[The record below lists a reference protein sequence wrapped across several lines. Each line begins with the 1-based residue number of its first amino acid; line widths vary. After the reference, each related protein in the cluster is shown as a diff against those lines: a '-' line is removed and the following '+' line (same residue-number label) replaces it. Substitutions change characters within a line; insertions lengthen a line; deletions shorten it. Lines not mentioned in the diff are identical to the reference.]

1 MARPKK
7 TPVTKPDF
15 QNLAERLQ
23 DALSKEIAENQ
34 QLTQNNVNL
43 HGVIA
48 RQEVIIQ
55 YLESKFK

>member
-1 MARPKK
+1 MARTKK
-7 TPVTKPDF
+7 TPVTEPDF
-15 QNLAERLQ
+15 KKLAERLQ
-23 DALSKEIAENQ
+23 DALAKEIAENQ

-43 HGVIA
+43 HSVIA